1 MLIYLMH
8 RVNKILQNEDGLT
21 TVELLTVIGI
31 LGLLGLAF
39 YSLFAFS
46 FLGHNQ
52 AQNIAQKQTDLLL
65 VQTYFR
71 NELANAIEIHL
82 LDSLPDPIDNSY
94 NYIYLDDGSLIM
106 RKGTETRTIVENKVN
121 NLLFSLEEATGSNQ
135 NSLYRYIL
143 VYSVNDIES
152 SLILNNINYEISS
165 NNKPIIA
172 YRKP

>member
-1 MLIYLMH
+1 M
-8 RVNKILQNEDGLT
+8 
-21 TVELLTVIGI
+21 
-31 LGLLGLAF
+31 
-39 YSLFAFS
+39 
-46 FLGHNQ
+46 
-52 AQNIAQKQTDLLL
+52 
-65 VQTYFR
+65 
-71 NELANAIEIHL
+71 ANAIEIHL

-152 SLILNNINYEISS
+152 SLILNNIDYEISS